1 MRAKAK
7 TASLKMNL
15 MISLLKTTSDW
26 KPNLGL
32 GVYIR
37 RPKKQKRGRR

>member
-7 TASLKMNL
+7 TATLKMNW

-26 KPNLGL
+26 KPNLGGHL
-32 GVYIR
+32 R
-37 RPKKQKRGRR
+37 RPRKQKR